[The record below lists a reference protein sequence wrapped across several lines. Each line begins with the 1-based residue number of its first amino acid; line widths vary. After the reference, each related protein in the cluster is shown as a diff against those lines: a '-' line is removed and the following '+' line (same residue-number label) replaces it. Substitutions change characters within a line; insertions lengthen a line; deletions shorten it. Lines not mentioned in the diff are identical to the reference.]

1 MQKTYLRAAVNTLIG
16 MLAVG
21 TIVAG
26 AAERFAV
33 RSVGNITRKP
43 RFEMRVPPF
52 QGQVCQIGSKNCT
65 ELSQPAPRLCLL
77 SPQSCAVRG
86 MKVVP
91 L

>member
-1 MQKTYLRAAVNTLIG
+1 MQKTYLRATVNALIG
-16 MLAVG
+16 ILAVG

-33 RSVGNITRKP
+33 RSVPNITRKP

-52 QGQVCQIGSKNCT
+52 QGQVCQIHGKNCT
-65 ELSQPAPRLCLL
+65 EMSGGPPRPCWVSLS
-77 SPQSCAVRG
+77 SCAEQG
-86 MKVVP
+86 MKIVP

>member
-1 MQKTYLRAAVNTLIG
+1 MQKTYLRATVNTLIAL
-16 MLAVG
+16 LAAG

-33 RSVGNITRKP
+33 RSVSNITRKP

-52 QGQVCQIGSKNCT
+52 RGQVCQIDSRNCT
-65 ELSQPAPRLCLL
+65 EMNQHPPRPCLL
-77 SPQSCAVRG
+77 SPQLCAVQG
-86 MKVVP
+86 MKLVP

>member
-1 MQKTYLRAAVNTLIG
+1 MQKTYLRATVNTLIG

-33 RSVGNITRKP
+33 RSVDNITRKS

-65 ELSQPAPRLCLL
+65 EMNRRPPRPCLL
-77 SPQSCAVRG
+77 SPQLCAVQG
-86 MKVVP
+86 MKLVP

>member
-1 MQKTYLRAAVNTLIG
+1 MQKTYLRATVNALIG

-26 AAERFAV
+26 AVEGVAV
-33 RSVGNITRKP
+33 RSVANITRKP

-52 QGQVCQIGSKNCT
+52 QGQVCQIDSKNCT
-65 ELSQPAPRLCLL
+65 EMNRHPPQPCLL
-77 SPQSCAVRG
+77 SPQLCAARG
-86 MKVVP
+86 MKLVP

>member
-1 MQKTYLRAAVNTLIG
+1 MQKAYSRATVNTLIG
-16 MLAVG
+16 LLAVG

-33 RSVGNITRKP
+33 RSAPDITRKP

-65 ELSQPAPRLCLL
+65 EESRHPPRPCLL
-77 SPQSCAVRG
+77 SPQLCALRG
-86 MKVVP
+86 MKLVP